1 MTTWADTKR
10 QKDAN
15 ARASRVLMAS
25 SVYAANRNAAESSGQ
40 LIEIDEVANQRPV
53 CRHPPMITEDRNLG
67 ITWSI
72 RLRSLSN

>member
-25 SVYAANRNAAESSGQ
+25 SVYAANWNAVESSGQ
-40 LIEIDEVANQRPV
+40 QCEIDEEANQRPV
-53 CRHPPMITEDRNLG
+53 VNPRIQR
-67 ITWSI
+67 ISI
-72 RLRSLSN
+72 PVPEVTCGH

>member
-40 LIEIDEVANQRPV
+40 LFEIDEEANQRPV
-53 CRHPPMITEDRNLG
+53 
-67 ITWSI
+67 
-72 RLRSLSN
+72 